1 MLVDQFSIITYR
13 PEEHGV
19 TKYTPFGT
27 GGKNNFSYEGY
38 VVGFYGRSGEML
50 DSLGV
55 YHLPPAKK
63 SPVFGYAEEPPNFD
77 QNPDTGYYPPVVKI
91 RQLIISHGIMVYS
104 IQAQYKLK
112 GGAKRLGVKL
122 GGDGINSNTLLFD
135 DDEEILGIN
144 GTSATRE
151 LCKLMF
157 ISRKHNTSNPVM
169 YHGPFGGPCLVE
181 EGKNFS
187 GNVLP
192 ITHACTFNGI

>member
-1 MLVDQFSIITYR
+1 
-13 PEEHGV
+13 
-19 TKYTPFGT
+19 
-27 GGKNNFSYEGY
+27 
-38 VVGFYGRSGEML
+38 ML

-55 YHLPPAKK
+55 YHLPPAAKK

-77 QNPDTGYYPPVVKI
+77 QNPDTGYYPPVIKI
-91 RQLIISHGIMVYS
+91 RNS
-104 IQAQYKLK
+104 IKAQYQLK
-112 GGAKRLGVKL
+112 GGAKRLGAKL

-151 LCKLMF
+151 VCKLMF

-187 GNVLP
+187 GNVLGFFGSASTTRVAGLGVY
-192 ITHACTFNGI
+192 IYTTYYTCMHAHLMVLEL